1 MSFSS
6 TLDRMHLRWV
16 SWPLA
21 QIFTAFT
28 RCILAL
34 GFIPPSIP
42 KILHRPFTSLPDE
55 NPVGHYF
62 NALYGTGFYYDFIG
76 WMQLLTAVL
85 LLIPRTAHL
94 GAFIQFPIMINIAVL
109 TTAVGFKGTWLIA
122 ILMALAGL
130 YLLLWEYDR
139 IKPFLFY
146 MRSNPAT
153 LLSKEKIL
161 LPLLFASGTALLL
174 AFAISIGLANLHKV
188 ALIKLVPL
196 LLGGA
201 VFGGLVYWHHRGMR

>member
-1 MSFSS
+1 MSLS
-6 TLDRMHLRWV
+6 TSLDQIHRAWI

-76 WMQLLTAVL
+76 WMQLLTAAL

-94 GAFIQFPIMINIAVL
+94 GAFMQFPIMINIAVL
-109 TTAVGFKGTWLIA
+109 TTAVGFKGTWLVA

-130 YLLLWEYDR
+130 YLLFWEFDR
-139 IKPFLFY
+139 IKGFLIY
-146 MRSNPAT
+146 MRSTPAT

-161 LPLLFASGTALLL
+161 LPLLFAFGTALLL
-174 AFAISIGLANLHKV
+174 ALAISIGLANLHTV

-196 LLGGA
+196 VLGGA
-201 VFGGLVYWHHRGMR
+201 VFGGLVYWHHRSMR

>member
-6 TLDRMHLRWV
+6 TLDRLHRKWI
-16 SWPLA
+16 SWPAA

-55 NPVGHYF
+55 NPIGHYF

-76 WMQLLTAVL
+76 WMQLLTAAL

-130 YLLLWEYDR
+130 YLLFWEYDR
-139 IKPFLFY
+139 IKLFLFY
-146 MRSNPAT
+146 MRSTPAT
-153 LLSKEKIL
+153 LIRKEKIL
-161 LPLLFASGTALLL
+161 LPLLFSIGTVLLL
-174 AFAISIGLANLHKV
+174 ALAISIGLANLHKV
-188 ALIKLVPL
+188 ALIKLMPFV
-196 LLGGA
+196 LGGA
-201 VFGGLVYWHHRGMR
+201 VFGGLVYWHHKGMK